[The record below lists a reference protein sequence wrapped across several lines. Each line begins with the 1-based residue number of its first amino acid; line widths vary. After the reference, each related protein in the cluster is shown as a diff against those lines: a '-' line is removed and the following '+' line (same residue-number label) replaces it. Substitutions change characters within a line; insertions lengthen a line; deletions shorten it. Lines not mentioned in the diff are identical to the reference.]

1 MTSSTLTFLP
11 FDDIWCTVYT
21 YLHFIPFSF
30 QFSHYSILCG
40 VQFNKI
46 TFAFIEIEFYPRK
59 MATEAQKNDK
69 DYQKVVELQALRNEQ
84 RNIVNNIST
93 LELDLKEHK

>member
-1 MTSSTLTFLP
+1 
-11 FDDIWCTVYT
+11 
-21 YLHFIPFSF
+21 
-30 QFSHYSILCG
+30 
-40 VQFNKI
+40 
-46 TFAFIEIEFYPRK
+46 
-59 MATEAQKNDK
+59 MATDAQNRDK